1 MMADET
7 LFLYVDGLSGE
18 FSKVLQYQLNMIA
31 RKEND
36 KIKSVWTICTDQN
49 QAHAYCLGEKHSLGE
64 LSNLDKPT
72 LLTYL
77 AQEHPFTFKVHF
89 PITTAALIEALTWL
103 ETKINSPNHP
113 DDSSSHPSSD
123 EALNA
128 FDDIHIVDVQLCS
141 EEHASDTMNFSAYLA
156 RFPEKEQ
163 SHLLTYA
170 KEKVSIDA
178 PNASIITT
186 CATSSDL
193 IALLLS
199 DETAQCVSGS
209 LKEGNRFSYD
219 LIMWSVG
226 LHGKISQA
234 FLNQYTDNIAIR
246 LKKWPLFGRWETAP
260 KLLMLTT
267 LFTQKFTSI
276 NEAVIRSGL
285 EKEQV
290 LHFLYAAKQ
299 ARLPMEHQAMENNTS
314 IEAKKKLGWIEELRH
329 KLRKIG
335 RAHV

>member
-64 LSNLDKPT
+64 LSNIDKPA
-72 LLTYL
+72 LLTYSADQTDL
-77 AQEHPFTFKVHF
+77 TFKVRF
-89 PITTAALIEALTWL
+89 PITTAALIDALAWL
-103 ETKINSPNHP
+103 EVKTNHFSASK
-113 DDSSSHPSSD
+113 DSLSD
-123 EALNA
+123 STIDQTVGVVKEL
-128 FDDIHIVDVQLCS
+128 HVVDVQLCS
-141 EEHASDTMNFSAYLA
+141 EEHASKAMNFSAYLA

-199 DETAQCVSGS
+199 DETAQCVSGN

-299 ARLPMEHQAMENNTS
+299 ARLPMECQEVVDNTTVT
-314 IEAKKKLGWIEELRH
+314 AKKKLGWVEELRN
-329 KLRKIG
+329 KLR
-335 RAHV
+335 VNETMVS